1 MNSIVSKVLFPTT
14 SRALSIATRNIFTK
28 EYLGLTFVERKEK
41 EAHSKAGKNVVKI
54 KECLMKTYNQDGI
67 KGLKK
72 NEILFFMH
80 LVDSEKDMANLCRM
94 VEGYLGNATPDL
106 ERPRSK
112 KLVLTP
118 NCSKGQ
124 VGYSHECYLKVKVR
138 SFRSS
143 FLPLL

>member
-54 KECLMKTYNQDGI
+54 KERLLKTYNQDGI

-72 NEILFFMH
+72 NELLFFMH

-94 VEGYLGNATPDL
+94 VEGYLGNATPD
-106 ERPRSK
+106 PK
-112 KLVLTP
+112 
-118 NCSKGQ
+118 NW
-124 VGYSHECYLKVKVR
+124 
-138 SFRSS
+138 F
-143 FLPLL
+143 